1 MRDQISVA
9 TRKDSGHLPFTW
21 RMENPM
27 VRSRHS
33 VLEASENMGNTF
45 QAVLSRQSN
54 PVNTD
59 TEGAKSVH
67 ILIRDVRTKRVDK
80 DFKQRLRNGLVR

>member
-1 MRDQISVA
+1 
-9 TRKDSGHLPFTW
+9 
-21 RMENPM
+21 
-27 VRSRHS
+27 
-33 VLEASENMGNTF
+33 MGNTF

-67 ILIRDVRTKRVDK
+67 ILIRDVRTKRVIK
-80 DFKQRLRNGLVR
+80 DFKQRLRNGLVRWPEVPFSRHASMPQV

>member
-1 MRDQISVA
+1 
-9 TRKDSGHLPFTW
+9 
-21 RMENPM
+21 M

-45 QAVLSRQSN
+45 QASLSRQSN

-59 TEGAKSVH
+59 TEGAIESVR
-67 ILIRDVRTKRVDK
+67 ILILGVLTKLVDR
-80 DFKQRLRNGLVR
+80 DFK

>member
-9 TRKDSGHLPFTW
+9 TRKDTGLLPFMW

-27 VRSRHS
+27 FRSRHF

-45 QAVLSRQSN
+45 QAFLSRQSN
-54 PVNTD
+54 LVNTD
-59 TEGAKSVH
+59 TEGAIESVR
-67 ILIRDVRTKRVDK
+67 I
-80 DFKQRLRNGLVR
+80 